1 MVNVHG
7 RLQRF
12 SRSIAPPGQARE
24 EWMILR
30 DLREIVTGGNSLHS
44 IEDIWKSM
52 VTAIP
57 VFAGL
62 SWGKIGDQGVDLT
75 HSLPTEATAK

>member
-12 SRSIAPPGQARE
+12 SRAIVAPGQARE
-24 EWMILR
+24 EWVILR

-52 VTAIP
+52 VTAVS

-62 SWGKIGDQGVDLT
+62 SWGKIGDQGVDLA
-75 HSLPTEATAK
+75 HSLPAGTAAK